1 MNRGVRNWKN
11 ADGSWK
17 KSAKKIFFLMVS
29 VLGTG
34 LKGLN
39 INEFSEI

>member
-1 MNRGVRNWKN
+1 MRVVYERNQPKFL
-11 ADGSWK
+11 
-17 KSAKKIFFLMVS
+17 FFITVL

-39 INEFSEI
+39 INEFLEI

>member
-11 ADGSWK
+11 AGGSWK
-17 KSAKKIFFLMVS
+17 KSAEKNLFLTVL

-39 INEFSEI
+39 INEFLEI

>member
-11 ADGSWK
+11 VGGSWK
-17 KSAKKIFFLMVS
+17 KLAEIFFFITVL